1 MSVLFIKVIFT
12 EGSFLWWMVVFMYEL
27 VSVYITTHNRK
38 ELLMRAINSVQS
50 QDYKNIE
57 LIIVDDASS
66 DGTKE
71 MMSEY
76 VNNHKNVKYFRTEKS
91 RGACY
96 NRNVAIENAEGYYIT
111 GLDDDDYFE
120 PERVSQLVSHFD
132 ENKYSCV
139 TSAIVAFDHN
149 GFKKAF
155 HRREKIITLNALLHL
170 NHIGNQVLTT
180 KKRLIE
186 VGGFDVDFLACQ
198 DYDLWVRLVSK
209 FGPCKRIAYQSYNMY
224 VGDSHLRIS
233 TSANKEIGH
242 KQFLEKHK
250 NLMSRSAIRAF
261 NYATKMQLGKEIKFF
276 DFFSLISLPVIH
288 IQLYQLLRKILCIK

>member
-1 MSVLFIKVIFT
+1 MC
-12 EGSFLWWMVVFMYEL
+12 EL

-38 ELLMRAINSVQS
+38 KLLMRAIKSVES

-57 LIIVDDASS
+57 LIVVDDASS
-66 DGTKE
+66 DGTEE
-71 MMSEY
+71 MMLEY
-76 VNNHKNVKYFRTEKS
+76 VNNNKNVKYFRTEES
-91 RGACY
+91 RGACF
-96 NRNVAIENAEGYYIT
+96 NRNIAIENAKGYYIS

-139 TSAIVAFDHN
+139 TSAIVAFDN
-149 GFKKAF
+149 LGFKKAF
-155 HRREKIITLNALLHL
+155 HRRGKIITLNALLHF
-170 NHIGNQVLTT
+170 NHVGNQVLTT

-209 FGPCKRIAYQSYNMY
+209 FGPCKRLAYQSYNMY
-224 VGDSHLRIS
+224 VGDSHFRIS

-250 NLMSRSAIRAF
+250 YLMSSSAVRAF
-261 NYATKMQLGKEIKFF
+261 NYVTKMQLGKEISFF
-276 DFFSLISLPVIH
+276 DFFSVISFPIFH
-288 IQLYQLLRKILCIK
+288 IQVYQLLRKFLDIK